1 MRKKIAAAVLAFII
15 CISVLLGCAI
25 AAGSS
30 TDPLITLHYLNSTV
44 KTALINYINEKT
56 NLNLTPIEHDLYDQ
70 VRIEGQNA
78 LDSIDIENL
87 AGNLAWDV
95 LDEISDDITL
105 PAANSYR
112 LYELADGVT
121 ITAREGAAFYVISGS
136 IDAVA
141 DTGNVIIDLRN
152 AYEYGGGWVFSEG
165 DFLLVGENSTY
176 TLDASYTSATVY
188 ISGDISI
195 KDDDLYK
202 VQYRRIGE
210 ALRDMGLFKGTDLGF
225 ELERRPLRNES
236 LTMLVRLLGAESA
249 AQGFGGT
256 PSFNDIAPWFVPYV
270 NYAYTNGLTLGMGD
284 NMFGSRGLT
293 TANQYMTFILRS
305 LGYSD
310 SGDNPDFDYRTA
322 IDDAL
327 RLGVLYSGEADTFKT
342 TPFRRDQMVYMSY
355 LGLLSKMKSS
365 ETTLLQ
371 SLIDKGAVDA
381 SSAEFW
387 VAYLNLRRR

>member
-141 DTGNVIIDLRN
+141 DTGNVIIDLRTF
-152 AYEYGGGWVFSEG
+152 EYGGGCLFRG

-195 KDDDLYK
+195 KTTTCTK
-202 VQYRRIGE
+202 CSTEEWR
-210 ALRDMGLFKGTDLGF
+210 ALRTWGF
-225 ELERRPLRNES
+225 SREPIWALS
-236 LTMLVRLLGAESA
+236 LSA
-249 AQGFGGT
+249 ARLET
-256 PSFNDIAPWFVPYV
+256 
-270 NYAYTNGLTLGMGD
+270 
-284 NMFGSRGLT
+284 SR
-293 TANQYMTFILRS
+293 
-305 LGYSD
+305 
-310 SGDNPDFDYRTA
+310 
-322 IDDAL
+322 
-327 RLGVLYSGEADTFKT
+327 
-342 TPFRRDQMVYMSY
+342 
-355 LGLLSKMKSS
+355 
-365 ETTLLQ
+365 
-371 SLIDKGAVDA
+371 
-381 SSAEFW
+381 
-387 VAYLNLRRR
+387 